1 MKRKNGYLMTE
12 LGDTCYAVAAE
23 DAADCPNV
31 LVTMNRVGSV
41 IWKLLEEEITA
52 HPVFTKGSS
61 QSSVFIFFP
70 GLIVYFP
77 EKQASR
83 MMSLFLVP
91 VSLIASI
98 NFCVVRKPS
107 LKARL

>member
-1 MKRKNGYLMTE
+1 MKRKNGYLLTE

-52 HPVFTKGSS
+52 EQLVQALCDRFDAPADVIRADAEAFLDKLSKA
-61 QSSVFIFFP
+61 
-70 GLIVYFP
+70 GLL
-77 EKQASR
+77 E
-83 MMSLFLVP
+83 
-91 VSLIASI
+91 
-98 NFCVVRKPS
+98 
-107 LKARL
+107 

>member
-41 IWKLLEEEITA
+41 ISKLLEEEITA
-52 HPVFTKGSS
+52 EQLVQALCDRFDAPADIIRADAEAFLDKLSKA
-61 QSSVFIFFP
+61 
-70 GLIVYFP
+70 GLL
-77 EKQASR
+77 E
-83 MMSLFLVP
+83 
-91 VSLIASI
+91 
-98 NFCVVRKPS
+98 
-107 LKARL
+107 

>member
-52 HPVFTKGSS
+52 EQLVQALCDRFDAPADVIRADAAAFLDKLSKA
-61 QSSVFIFFP
+61 
-70 GLIVYFP
+70 GLL
-77 EKQASR
+77 E
-83 MMSLFLVP
+83 
-91 VSLIASI
+91 
-98 NFCVVRKPS
+98 
-107 LKARL
+107 

>member
-52 HPVFTKGSS
+52 EQLVQALCDRFDAPADVIRADAEAFLDKLSKA
-61 QSSVFIFFP
+61 
-70 GLIVYFP
+70 GLL
-77 EKQASR
+77 E
-83 MMSLFLVP
+83 
-91 VSLIASI
+91 
-98 NFCVVRKPS
+98 
-107 LKARL
+107 

>member
-52 HPVFTKGSS
+52 EQLVQALCDRFDTSADVIRADAEAFLDKLSKA
-61 QSSVFIFFP
+61 
-70 GLIVYFP
+70 GLL
-77 EKQASR
+77 E
-83 MMSLFLVP
+83 
-91 VSLIASI
+91 
-98 NFCVVRKPS
+98 
-107 LKARL
+107 

>member
-52 HPVFTKGSS
+52 EQLVQALCDRFDAPADIIRADAEAFLDKLSKA
-61 QSSVFIFFP
+61 
-70 GLIVYFP
+70 GLL
-77 EKQASR
+77 E
-83 MMSLFLVP
+83 
-91 VSLIASI
+91 
-98 NFCVVRKPS
+98 
-107 LKARL
+107 